1 MGVWTKWSVKL
12 STLDLVL
19 DLVVSLRWC
28 LSDYNKQDDLDK
40 TPVFIGGSW
49 AISVPRCLAGTLIK
63 TSLHVYLEPR
73 RLCWLPT
80 LYTLIWLPW
89 VWELHVLGR
98 GQRSFD
104 FPRKSLLPLSTGC
117 LCKDGFQVGSFSF
130 HVPPLTM
137 ATSCCRALIEFLSQ
151 FYSCRVRL
159 TRVDTVLCWYGT
171 SWKESYESL
180 CPTQT
185 YRQ

>member
-1 MGVWTKWSVKL
+1 MGVWTKWSVSSQL
-12 STLDLVL
+12 CWVL

-28 LSDYNKQDDLDK
+28 LSDYRKQDDLDK
-40 TPVFIGGSW
+40 TPVFVGGSW

-80 LYTLIWLPW
+80 LYTHLAPMGVRTSCSWQRNREALISLQ
-89 VWELHVLGR
+89 VL
-98 GQRSFD
+98 
-104 FPRKSLLPLSTGC
+104 LLSAGC

-137 ATSCCRALIEFLSQ
+137 ATSCFRALIWVFVSTFLA
-151 FYSCRVRL
+151 VEW
-159 TRVDTVLCWYGT
+159 D
-171 SWKESYESL
+171 
-180 CPTQT
+180 
-185 YRQ
+185 